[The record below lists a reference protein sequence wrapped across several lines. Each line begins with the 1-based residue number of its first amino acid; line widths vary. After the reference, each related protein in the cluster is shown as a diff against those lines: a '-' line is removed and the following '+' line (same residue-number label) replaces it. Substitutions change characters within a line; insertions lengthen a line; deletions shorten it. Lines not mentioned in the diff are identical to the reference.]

1 MTPVQRV
8 LAAYGRDVEDAA
20 FGYVVAKIRRIAGFT
35 GREFAA
41 LLPMESTRLNRIEIG
56 RQRATTADIL
66 VIEAALLK
74 MGAIPADGHLMG
86 LTRQAIPL
94 LDELLLAK
102 ARERRAA

>member
-8 LAAYGRDVEDAA
+8 LAAYGRDAEDAA
-20 FGYVVAKIRRIAGFT
+20 FGYVRRVAGLT

-74 MGAIPADGHLMG
+74 MGAIPADGHLVW
-86 LTRQAIPL
+86 LTRRAIPL

-102 ARERRAA
+102 ARERGAA

>member
-8 LAAYGRDVEDAA
+8 LAAYGRDAEDAA
-20 FGYVVAKIRRIAGFT
+20 FGYVVAKIRRVAGLT

-74 MGAIPADGHLMG
+74 MGAIPRDGHLVG
-86 LTRQAIPL
+86 LTRRAIPL